1 MKAFELA
8 ECIAR
13 DASCAQGEFNGRVL
27 SIVPYLSGPDEE
39 IARLR
44 TAIFNTINDLDK
56 KKPNIKAMRNYL
68 AGVYNAPR

>member
-13 DASCAQGEFNGRVL
+13 DTSCAQGEFNQRVL
-27 SIVPYLSGPDEE
+27 SVIPYLTGPIDENE
-39 IARLR
+39 RLR

-56 KKPNIKAMRNYL
+56 KKPNTKAIRRYL
-68 AGVYNAPR
+68 ANVYNA